1 MHADRSQIR
10 ANNFDGVR
18 LVAALMVLVGH
29 GFVLTGAGRAPTL
42 FGIPIHTL
50 AVAVFFAISGYLIAG
65 SWAASPHPGRFLWHR
80 FLRIFPGLIA
90 VVIVTVGVIGP
101 LATTNLH
108 AYLASPKTYDYL
120 QNITTLAV
128 YELPGVFTSDTHA
141 TRAVNGSLWTL
152 GVEFACY
159 LAVLGVGMLA
169 KKHRG
174 VVYLVLALLAVAV
187 TSLLPFVPALTSL
200 RDAAP
205 VVVYFFIGSL
215 IRTSAPALMLS
226 WRVALPVAVV
236 WFATTLFWSQAAL
249 VASWL
254 ALPLCVLALG
264 RASTPVLRRA
274 SRFGD
279 LSYGTYL
286 WAFVLQQS
294 ALDLF
299 GRLPIGVNL
308 AIVLPATI
316 AVAFGSWYLVEA
328 RFLRLKRYS
337 PFRPWRGVSPTRA
350 VPALE
355 GG

>member
-1 MHADRSQIR
+1 M
-10 ANNFDGVR
+10 
-18 LVAALMVLVGH
+18 
-29 GFVLTGAGRAPTL
+29 
-42 FGIPIHTL
+42 
-50 AVAVFFAISGYLIAG
+50 
-65 SWAASPHPGRFLWHR
+65 
-80 FLRIFPGLIA
+80 
-90 VVIVTVGVIGP
+90 VIVTVGVIGP
-101 LATTNLH
+101 LATTNFH

-169 KKHRG
+169 KKHSG

-294 ALDLF
+294 ALDIF

-316 AVAFGSWYLVEA
+316 AIAFGSWYLVEA